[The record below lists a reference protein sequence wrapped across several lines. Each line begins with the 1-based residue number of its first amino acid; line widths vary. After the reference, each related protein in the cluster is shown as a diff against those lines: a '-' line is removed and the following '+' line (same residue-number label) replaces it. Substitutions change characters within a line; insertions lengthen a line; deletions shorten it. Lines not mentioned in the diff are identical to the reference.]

1 MMTITNADIVGRLK
15 LLADE
20 HLKADSGTT
29 TTAVNASIKD
39 GYDYKNQLIC
49 FISGDNIG
57 IDRVITSYTSASG
70 TFTFDALTTAVTN
83 VDEFCVVSKG
93 FQSDV
98 AQATSI
104 VKNDM
109 RNRGYDIDLFL
120 NYQTQLK
127 EMYIYKTI
135 ELICSG
141 LMNDGQDQD
150 VYYVNSERYKALY
163 EGERTTLIADYD
175 ADESGGISTDEEEAP
190 IRNNYGVLAR

>member
-1 MMTITNADIVGRLK
+1 MTITNADIVGRLK

-20 HLKADSGTT
+20 HVKADSGST
-29 TTAVNASIKD
+29 TTAVNASLQD
-39 GYDYKNQLIC
+39 GEDYVNNWIC
-49 FISGDNIG
+49 FVSGDNIG
-57 IDRVITSYTSASG
+57 VDRVITSYATATG
-70 TFTFDALTTAVTN
+70 TFTFDVLDNAVTN

-98 AQATSI
+98 VQATSI

-127 EMYIYKTI
+127 EMYTYKTI
-135 ELICSG
+135 ELICAS

-150 VYYVNSERYKALY
+150 VYFIHKESNKALY
-163 EGERTTLIADYD
+163 EMETSNLIADYD
-175 ADESGGISTDEEEAP
+175 ANEDGNIDTGEENLN
-190 IRNNYGVLAR
+190 IGQVGFSR

>member
-1 MMTITNADIVGRLK
+1 MTITNADIVGRLK

-20 HLKADSGTT
+20 HLKADSGST

-39 GYDYKNQLIC
+39 GSDYTSNFIC
-49 FISGDNIG
+49 FVSGANVGVDEI
-57 IDRVITSYTSASG
+57 ITGYTIATG
-70 TFTFDALTTAVTN
+70 TFTFDTIDNAVTSI
-83 VDEFCVVSKG
+83 DEFCVVSKG

-98 AQATSI
+98 AQATDI

-135 ELICSG
+135 ELVCGG

-150 VYYVNSERYKALY
+150 VYFVNYERFKELY
-163 EGERTTLIADYD
+163 ESELSNLIADYD
-175 ADESGGISTDEEEAP
+175 ANEDGEISEDEEDL
-190 IRNNYGVLAR
+190 RSNYGILQR

>member
-1 MMTITNADIVGRLK
+1 MIITNADIVGRLK

-20 HLKADSGTT
+20 HLKADSGST
-29 TTAVNASIKD
+29 TTAVNSFIKD
-39 GYDYKNQLIC
+39 GSDYTNSFIC
-49 FISGDNIG
+49 FVSGDNVG
-57 IDRVITSYTSASG
+57 IDEVITSYATATG
-70 TFTFDALTTAVTN
+70 TFTFNAVANAVTN

-109 RNRGYDIDLFL
+109 RNRGYDVDLFL

-127 EMYIYKTI
+127 EMYIYKTV
-135 ELICSG
+135 ELVCGS

-150 VYYVNSERYKALY
+150 VYFIHKTNFKELY
-163 EGERTTLIADYD
+163 ELEASTLIADYD
-175 ADESGGISTDEEEAP
+175 SDESGDITTEEETE
-190 IRNNYGVLAR
+190 RVGQVGFSR

>member
-1 MMTITNADIVGRLK
+1 MTITNADIVGRLK

-20 HLKADSGTT
+20 HLKADSGST

-39 GYDYKNQLIC
+39 GNDYLNHFIC
-49 FISGDNIG
+49 FVSGDNIG
-57 IDRVITSYTSASG
+57 IDRIVTTYATATG
-70 TFTFDALTTAVTN
+70 TFTFDALSTAVSN
-83 VDEFCVVSKG
+83 VDEFCIVSKG

-98 AQATSI
+98 ASAISI

-135 ELICSG
+135 ELVCGG

-150 VYYVNSERYKALY
+150 VYFVHKNDYKALY
-163 EGERTTLIADYD
+163 ELERSNLIADYD
-175 ADESGGISTDEEEAP
+175 ANEDGTIDQDEE
-190 IRNNYGVLAR
+190 NTKSNFGVLAR